1 MRFRTRIKI
10 LPALCI
16 AFLLLMTFALEAAEI
31 TIPGP
36 SDKDKCPVCGM
47 FVKKYPDWTTVIL
60 FNNGS
65 RLYFDGAKDMF
76 KYLFDMKRYD
86 SRNKKEDIRS
96 IAVKDYYRLSW
107 IDAHSAWFVGGS
119 DVYGPMGLE
128 LIPLAKEA
136 DAKEFMTDHKG
147 KRILK
152 FPEITREII
161 KTLD

>member
-1 MRFRTRIKI
+1 M
-10 LPALCI
+10 
-16 AFLLLMTFALEAAEI
+16 AFISEAAEI
-31 TIPGP
+31 KIPEP

-47 FVKKYPDWTTVIL
+47 FVKKYPDWTTVVV
-60 FNNGS
+60 FKNGS
-65 RLYFDGAKDMF
+65 RQYFDGAKDMF

-86 SRNKKEDIRS
+86 SRNKKEDIVS

-107 IDAHSAWFVGGS
+107 IDANSALFVEGS

-136 DAKEFMTDHKG
+136 DAREFITDHKG

>member
-1 MRFRTRIKI
+1 MIFRTRFKI
-10 LPALCI
+10 LPAVCL
-16 AFLLLMTFALEAAEI
+16 ALFLLMAFISEAAEI
-31 TIPGP
+31 KIPEP

-47 FVKKYPDWTTVIL
+47 FVKKYPDWTTVIV
-60 FNNGS
+60 FKNGS
-65 RLYFDGAKDMF
+65 RQYFDGAKDMF

-86 SRNKKEDIRS
+86 SRNKKEDIVS

-107 IDAHSAWFVGGS
+107 IDAHSAWFVEGS

-136 DAKEFMTDHKG
+136 DAREFITDHKG